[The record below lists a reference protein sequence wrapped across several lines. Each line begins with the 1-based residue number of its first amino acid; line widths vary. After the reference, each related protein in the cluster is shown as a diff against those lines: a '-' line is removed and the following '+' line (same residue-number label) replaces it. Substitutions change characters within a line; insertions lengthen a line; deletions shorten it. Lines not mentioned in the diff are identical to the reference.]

1 MSSWLAQSID
11 ISLSQKPDL
20 PDPTPVSPAEKFP
33 FLCTLSSETMPSCVR
48 SLFAKN
54 PSQSQRSPVFR
65 AKLQLATPKERV
77 MLFGSSPL
85 SQFSS
90 TIRTTTSSP
99 WSLFSQGHAKSS
111 LRELP
116 AKIHPQAQTFTH
128 PKQLEMRV
136 SQQFTPPETP
146 LQTPHPQKHPELPL
160 SKEFCPAS
168 REKASSPSSET
179 KALKDSFISEKKV
192 FVEAQKQQ
200 ESPLRTPPP
209 LSKTFSEHQDSS
221 DHSSKENPHPQQKAL
236 TIQKRKARATAVV
249 PLITPPTIG
258 IFSLSYLLTKQG
270 ILSDFSA
277 YSSYKENLET
287 TQNELTM
294 LHQQRI
300 EQVQK
305 LVAKAKTTRFWD
317 SLASIVATIVP
328 WMEMG
333 VAVTIIAMGGGIL
346 SWCALFAALIMIV
359 ISLLEAFDGW
369 RAIAKHLPG
378 NDLEKKMRYLGYVKL
393 ALTLFSCMLSLSS
406 LYVAKLGMSPL
417 LEGVVKSIS
426 PALSGMLG
434 LTQGIALSLQAS
446 SQKLRARCTQIDSHI
461 ECINWERDEYL
472 LRAEQ
477 LLDSLQTSFEQ
488 LSETLQLQRE
498 IDQTFVEA
506 LR

>member
-1 MSSWLAQSID
+1 
-11 ISLSQKPDL
+11 
-20 PDPTPVSPAEKFP
+20 
-33 FLCTLSSETMPSCVR
+33 
-48 SLFAKN
+48 
-54 PSQSQRSPVFR
+54 
-65 AKLQLATPKERV
+65 
-77 MLFGSSPL
+77 
-85 SQFSS
+85 
-90 TIRTTTSSP
+90 
-99 WSLFSQGHAKSS
+99 
-111 LRELP
+111 
-116 AKIHPQAQTFTH
+116 
-128 PKQLEMRV
+128 
-136 SQQFTPPETP
+136 
-146 LQTPHPQKHPELPL
+146 
-160 SKEFCPAS
+160 
-168 REKASSPSSET
+168 
-179 KALKDSFISEKKV
+179 
-192 FVEAQKQQ
+192 
-200 ESPLRTPPP
+200 
-209 LSKTFSEHQDSS
+209 
-221 DHSSKENPHPQQKAL
+221 
-236 TIQKRKARATAVV
+236 
-249 PLITPPTIG
+249 
-258 IFSLSYLLTKQG
+258 
-270 ILSDFSA
+270 
-277 YSSYKENLET
+277 
-287 TQNELTM
+287 M

-317 SLASIVATIVP
+317 SLASIAATIVP
-328 WMEMG
+328 WLEMG
-333 VAVTIIAMGGGIL
+333 VAATIIAMGGGIL